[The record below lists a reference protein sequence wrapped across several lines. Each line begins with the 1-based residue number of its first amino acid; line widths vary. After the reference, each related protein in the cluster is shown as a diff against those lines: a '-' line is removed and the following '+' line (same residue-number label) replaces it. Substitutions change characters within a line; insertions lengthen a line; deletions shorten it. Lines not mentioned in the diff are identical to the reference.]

1 MSTNAEQTMQLY
13 PQPYAT
19 TDIDLQTVT
28 QVHCDPLDPSQYMI
42 PASGPIHGNHAYQ
55 NPLTHHQRQMLS
67 EGQVSHYP
75 EFKLPYQ
82 NNLPGH
88 LSGYESPLDGRLD
101 SPLDSKPPHDRR
113 LHGSFS
119 EMPERRMSVASMG
132 AHRGSVT
139 SGGKGGFPVRNGS
152 IDDSEVTSPISSQG
166 MGTRTSDESVPQ
178 IQNVGT
184 CDRMGDGSKNRDNKD
199 KPPPWSELKTKAG
212 KERKRLPLA
221 CIACR
226 RKKIRCSGEKPA
238 CKHCLRS
245 RIPCVYKVTTRKA
258 APRTDYMA
266 MLDKRL
272 KRMEERVIKIIPVQE
287 TGKLSSIGRANVKP
301 NLVQPP
307 KTNGTKKRAAD
318 EAFSNDIDE
327 WSQSGMN
334 RTGHTRQVSGLDHS
348 ENRLLAEGAEHLPPK
363 EIQEHLSE
371 VFFDCLY
378 GQSYHLLHKPSFM
391 RRLRAGTIP
400 PVLIL
405 AVCAISARF
414 STHPQVN
421 TDPAFLRGEPWAKP
435 ARDIVLRRYDEPNIT
450 ILTVLL
456 ILGLHEFG
464 TCHGGRSWMLGG
476 MAIRMA
482 YALQLHR
489 ELDHDPLGRKQDE
502 SSELS
507 FTDREI
513 RRRTMWAC
521 FLMDRFNSSGT
532 ERPPFANEENIQVQL
547 PIKESHFQMEV
558 PGPTE
563 SLDGSV
569 PNPVSPDAGQV
580 SDPRENMGVAS
591 YLIRIIALWGRVI
604 KYLNLGGKQ
613 RDPHPIW
620 HEESQFADLRTQA
633 ENYQKTLPDS
643 LKYNIENLQAHAAE
657 KLANQ
662 FLFMHISYNQVV
674 LFLHKFAIPASS
686 GGRIPKEMPTGFVN
700 DAAQTALHA
709 AGQISSLLNETSH
722 YLVAAPFVGYCAF
735 VSSTVHVWGIFSKNP
750 QLEVSSKRNL
760 AYNVKYISK
769 MKKYWGM
776 FHYMAENLKDI
787 YRQHA
792 DAALKGPEGSSSIAK
807 PDGSI
812 FQYGDW
818 FTKYPH
824 GVSGT
829 DYEDPATEVKSES
842 GNDAALS
849 QPSDLQS
856 VEQFFSTLSPHAH
869 PDQQQQPQQQSH
881 ARKPPKRPARGSIH
895 LDHAPLSQQQQRG
908 LPPTVKTE
916 PHTHI
921 PHHPHNPM
929 LGMPAHAP
937 PPPHSYP
944 PHDLYT
950 PSPTSTPS
958 HPTFPPNSFPTH
970 HLLPMHHHQGVLL
983 QELDRQ
989 LVFDAYAGTD
999 PSAGAAAGTS
1009 ASQALGPMAAASA
1022 SAAGSM
1028 GPSMW
1033 DAPMVDFSQLGPGT
1047 GGGFG
1052 DIASSAWF
1060 MPFNLQPPDV
1070 GADGEFVGMGYGVDV
1085 DGGGG

>member
-1 MSTNAEQTMQLY
+1 MSTNAQQTTMQLY
-13 PQPYAT
+13 PQTYAT
-19 TDIDLQTVT
+19 ADIDLHTAT
-28 QVHCDPLDPSQYMI
+28 QHHGDPLDSSPYMI
-42 PASGPIHGNHAYQ
+42 PASAQVRSTHAHPT
-55 NPLTHHQRQMLS
+55 PLVHHQQQLLS
-67 EGQVSHYP
+67 EGHIPPYP

-82 NNLPGH
+82 NNPPGH
-88 LSGYESPLDGRLD
+88 LPGYESPRDGRLD
-101 SPLDSKPPHDRR
+101 SPLDSKIPYDRR
-113 LHGSFS
+113 IHGSIS
-119 EMPERRMSVASMG
+119 EIPERRMSAASMG
-132 AHRGSVT
+132 QHRGSVT
-139 SGGKGGFPVRNGS
+139 SVGKGGFPMRNGS
-152 IDDSEVTSPISSQG
+152 IDGSEVTSPISSQG

-178 IQNVGT
+178 IQHSGA
-184 CDRMGDGSKNRDNKD
+184 CDGMGEDSKNHDNKD

-272 KRMEERVIKIIPVQE
+272 KRMEERVIKIIPIQE

-301 NLVQPP
+301 SSVQPP

-318 EAFSNDIDE
+318 EAFSNDLEE
-327 WSQSGMN
+327 WSQSSMN
-334 RTGHTRQVSGLDHS
+334 RTGHTRHVSGVDYT
-348 ENRLLAEGAEHLPPK
+348 ENRLLAEGAESLPPK

-405 AVCAISARF
+405 AVCAVAARF
-414 STHPQVN
+414 STHPQVACS
-421 TDPAFLRGEPWAKP
+421 DPAFLRGEPWAKP

-489 ELDHDPLGRKQDE
+489 ELDHDPLGRKQDK

-580 SDPRENMGVAS
+580 SDPKENMGVAA
-591 YLIRIIALWGRVI
+591 YLVRIIALWGRVI

-613 RDPHPIW
+613 RDRHPIW
-620 HEESQFADLRTQA
+620 HAESQFADLKAQA
-633 ENYQKTLPDS
+633 EDYQKTLPDR
-643 LKYNIENLQAHAAE
+643 LQYNIENLQAHAAE

-662 FLFMHISYNQVV
+662 FLFMHIAFNQVV
-674 LFLHKFAIPASS
+674 LFLHKFAIPASF
-686 GGRIPKEMPTGFVN
+686 GGRIPKELPTEFVN
-700 DAAQTALHA
+700 DSAQTALHA
-709 AGQISSLLNETSH
+709 AGQISFLLNESSP

-735 VSSTVHVWGIFSKNP
+735 VSSTVHVWGIFSKNA
-750 QLEVSSKRNL
+750 QLEVTSKRNL
-760 AYNVKYISK
+760 AYNVKFIGK
-769 MKKYWGM
+769 MKQYWGM

-792 DAALKGPEGSSSIAK
+792 DVALKGPETAGVGDSGGGGVAAR
-807 PDGSI
+807 PDGAAI

-818 FTKYPH
+818 FAKYPH

-849 QPSDLQS
+849 QKADLQS
-856 VEQFFSTLSPHAH
+856 VEDFFSTLSPHAGR
-869 PDQQQQPQQQSH
+869 PDHAH
-881 ARKPPKRPARGSIH
+881 ARKAARRPARGSVH
-895 LDHAPLSQQQQRG
+895 LDQQLQSQQQQQQQR
-908 LPPTVKTE
+908 LPTVKTE
-916 PHTHI
+916 PHAHP
-921 PHHPHNPM
+921 PHHAH
-929 LGMPAHAP
+929 HAP
-937 PPPHSYP
+937 LLHMPPSATAHHGTYP
-944 PHDLYT
+944 PHDLYA
-950 PSPTSTPS
+950 PSPTPTTGPPPLPSSS
-958 HPTFPPNSFPTH
+958 HPTFPPNSFP
-970 HLLPMHHHQGVLL
+970 LLPLHHAHHQGVLL

-989 LVFDAYAGTD
+989 FVFDAYAATD
-999 PSAGAAAGTS
+999 PAAA
-1009 ASQALGPMAAASA
+1009 AAA
-1022 SAAGSM
+1022 AALPVA
-1028 GPSMW
+1028 PSSLW
-1033 DAPMVDFSQLGPGT
+1033 DSPMVDFSQLGPGT

-1052 DIASSAWF
+1052 DVASSAWF

-1070 GADGEFVGMGYGVDV
+1070 GADGEFGGLGFGEGGV
-1085 DGGGG
+1085 